1 MVIDLCF
8 TFFISFAVLF
18 LMRKV
23 AREIGL
29 VDKPSGRK
37 LHTGNVPLVGG
48 VSICITIVQYIY
60 THPDIINY
68 TNLYMY
74 CIVGLTTIG
83 ALDDRFDLSVKIRM
97 LVQAVVSIAMIYFA
111 KAELVTLGNIL
122 GFGDISLGYGY
133 VGGMITIFAVIGCI
147 NAFNMVDGIDGLLGG
162 LSVVTFA
169 AIGILLSMSNEQSL
183 SYLCLLL
190 VVCMI
195 PYIVM
200 NLGLI
205 GRERKVFMG
214 DAGSMMIGFTVIWLL
229 IGASQTPGNPMI
241 RPVTALWL
249 IALPL
254 MDMTAIM
261 IRRIKQGKS
270 PFKPDREHLHHICQR
285 LGCSPTQTLILIC
298 SIAAVFA
305 VVGIIGEVFLIP
317 EFLMFYSFIIMFAAY
332 LIVLINY
339 CKIINFFRR
348 KLDLPEK
355 EYSTSK

>member
-1 MVIDLCF
+1 MFIDLML
-8 TFFISFAVLF
+8 TFFIAFAVLF

-23 AREIGL
+23 AREVGL

-37 LHTGNVPLVGG
+37 MHTGNIPLVGG

-60 THPDIINY
+60 SHPEMIKHA
-68 TNLYMY
+68 NLYMI
-74 CIVGLTTIG
+74 CLVGLTAVG
-83 ALDDRFDLSVKIRM
+83 ALDDRVDLSVKIRM
-97 LVQAVVSIAMIYFA
+97 FIQALISIAMIYFA
-111 KAELVTLGNIL
+111 KAELVTLGDIL

-133 VGGMITIFAVIGCI
+133 IGGLITILAVIGCI

-162 LSVVTFA
+162 LSVVTFG
-169 AIGILLSMSNEQSL
+169 AIGILLSMANEQSL

-195 PYIVM
+195 PYIIM

-205 GRERKVFMG
+205 GRERRVFMG

-229 IGASQTPGNPMI
+229 IGASQTEGNPMI

-254 MDMTAIM
+254 MDMAAIM
-261 IRRIKQGKS
+261 IRRVKQGKS

-298 SIAAVFA
+298 SIASVFA
-305 VVGIIGEVFLIP
+305 GIGVIGEVFLIP
-317 EFLMFYSFIIMFAAY
+317 EFLMFYGFVILFTAY
-332 LIVLINY
+332 LLVLINY
-339 CKIINFFRR
+339 CTVMNF
-348 KLDLPEK
+348 LGV
-355 EYSTSK
+355 S

>member
-1 MVIDLCF
+1 MFIDLLL
-8 TFFISFAVLF
+8 TFFIAFAILF

-23 AREIGL
+23 ARKAGL

-37 LHTGNVPLVGG
+37 IHTGNIPLVGG
-48 VSICITIVQYIY
+48 ISICLTIVNYIY
-60 THPDIINY
+60 THPSMINNA
-68 TNLYMY
+68 NLYMF
-74 CIVGLTTIG
+74 CIIGLTVIG

-97 LVQAVVSIAMIYFA
+97 AVQALISFAMIYY
-111 KAELVTLGNIL
+111 AEVNLHTLGNL
-122 GFGDISLGYGY
+122 AGFGNIDLGYFSTF
-133 VGGMITIFAVIGCI
+133 ITILAVIGCI

-162 LSVVTFA
+162 LSIVTFA
-169 AIGILLSMSNEQSL
+169 SLGILLSLVGEDSL

-190 VVCMI
+190 VICMI
-195 PYIVM
+195 PYIIM

-229 IGASQTPGNPMI
+229 IGASQTPEKVMI

-254 MDMTAIM
+254 MDMAAIM
-261 IRRIKQGKS
+261 VRRIKQGKS

-285 LGCSPTQTLILIC
+285 LGCSPTQTLIFICLIA
-298 SIAAVFA
+298 SFFA
-305 VVGIIGEVFLIP
+305 GIGVVGEVLLIP
-317 EFLMFYSFIIMFAAY
+317 EFLMFYGFVVFFAGY
-332 LIVLINY
+332 LLVLINY
-339 CKIINFFRR
+339 STVMNFVRR

-355 EYSTSK
+355 KYSTSK